1 MLGAEYLSGSFGIE
15 AADDTDEHSEKQ
27 GSKKELLQYADPYIC
42 KSANLAAMEFIY
54 DKLKPQL
61 YIGRSF
67 TDSLE
72 RKGIFG
78 IDSMP
83 GQNVLGFAG
92 CFGLLKRLLDF
103 TQTQIE
109 EK

>member
-1 MLGAEYLSGSFGIE
+1 MGAEYLSGRIRT
-15 AADDTDEHSEKQ
+15 AADDDTDEHSENKEA
-27 GSKKELLQYADPYIC
+27 KKELLQYADPYVC
-42 KSANLAAMEFIY
+42 KSANLTAMEFVY

-83 GQNVLGFAG
+83 GQDVLGFAG

>member
-1 MLGAEYLSGSFGIE
+1 
-15 AADDTDEHSEKQ
+15 
-27 GSKKELLQYADPYIC
+27 
-42 KSANLAAMEFIY
+42 
-54 DKLKPQL
+54 
-61 YIGRSF
+61 GRSF
-67 TDSLE
+67 TDSLK

-83 GQNVLGFAG
+83 GQDVLGFAG

>member
-1 MLGAEYLSGSFGIE
+1 MGAEYLSGRLGTA
-15 AADDTDEHSEKQ
+15 AADDTDDHYEKQ

-42 KSANLAAMEFIY
+42 KSANLAAMEFVY

-83 GQNVLGFAG
+83 GQSLLGFNG
-92 CFGLLKRLLDF
+92 CRGMLQRLLDF
-103 TQTQIE
+103 AQTQIE